1 MLPEE
6 FRISR
11 FGQPE
16 EIAGL
21 LAYLLSAP
29 AKWLTGAAQR
39 IDGGEFKR
47 I

>member
-16 EIAGL
+16 EIPDI
-21 LAYLLSAP
+21 LAYLVSAP
-29 AKWLTGAAQR
+29 AK
-39 IDGGEFKR
+39 
-47 I
+47 

>member
-16 EIAGL
+16 EITDI
-21 LAYLLSAP
+21 LAYLVSGP
-29 AKWLTGAAQR
+29 AK
-39 IDGGEFKR
+39 
-47 I
+47 